1 MTEQR
6 VISTK
11 PKIGARPPS
20 GGIAASEKPA
30 ADEAEK
36 KPKGGKKK
44 LLLVVGLVLVV
55 LVAGAAYWFLLG
67 PGAGKADAAEEVE
80 PPPVAGEVLTV
91 EAVSINLQGGHYL
104 RLGLG
109 LQLTEEVEE
118 APDTARALDLAIALF
133 SGRTVAEVSDAATR
147 EALKAEL
154 AHQLAEA
161 YEGEVMGLYFTDYV
175 SQ

>member
-11 PKIGARPPS
+11 PKIGARPTT
-20 GGIAASEKPA
+20 GGISASEKPA
-30 ADEAEK
+30 AEEADK
-36 KPKGGKKK
+36 KPRGGRKK
-44 LLLVVGLVLVV
+44 LLVAVIAAVVVVG
-55 LVAGAAYWFLLG
+55 AAAYWFLVG
-67 PGAGKADAAEEVE
+67 PGAAGADATEEVE

-161 YEGEVMGLYFTDYV
+161 YHGEVMGLYFTDYV

>member
-20 GGIAASEKPA
+20 GGIAGSEKPA
-30 ADEAEK
+30 AEEAEK

-44 LLLVVGLVLVV
+44 LLIAVLAALVV
-55 LVAGAAYWFLLG
+55 VAAAAYWFLLG
-67 PGAGKADAAEEVE
+67 PGAKKGEAAEEVE

-133 SGRTVAEVSDAATR
+133 SGRTVAEVSDPATR

-154 AHQLAEA
+154 AHQLSET
-161 YEGEVMGLYFTDYV
+161 YHGEVMGVYFTDYV

>member
-11 PKIGARPPS
+11 PKIGARPT
-20 GGIAASEKPA
+20 GGISASEKPA
-30 ADEAEK
+30 PEEAEK
-36 KPKGGKKK
+36 PQGGKKK
-44 LLLVVGLVLVV
+44 LLLIAGLVVV
-55 LVAGAAYWFLLG
+55 LLVAGAAYWFLLG
-67 PGAGKADAAEEVE
+67 PGAAKGEATEEVE

-154 AHQLAEA
+154 ALQLAEA
-161 YEGEVMGLYFTDYV
+161 YHGEVMGLYFTDYV

>member
-11 PKIGARPPS
+11 PKIGARPTS
-20 GGIAASEKPA
+20 GGISASDKPA
-30 ADEAEK
+30 PEESEK
-36 KPKGGKKK
+36 KPQGGKKK
-44 LLLVVGLVLVV
+44 LLVVLLAAVV
-55 LVAGAAYWFLLG
+55 LVGGAAYWFLLG
-67 PGAGKADAAEEVE
+67 PGAGGADAAAEVE
-80 PPPVAGEVLTV
+80 PPPVPGEVLTV

-154 AHQLAEA
+154 THQLAEA
-161 YEGEVMGLYFTDYV
+161 YEGEVMDLYFTDYV